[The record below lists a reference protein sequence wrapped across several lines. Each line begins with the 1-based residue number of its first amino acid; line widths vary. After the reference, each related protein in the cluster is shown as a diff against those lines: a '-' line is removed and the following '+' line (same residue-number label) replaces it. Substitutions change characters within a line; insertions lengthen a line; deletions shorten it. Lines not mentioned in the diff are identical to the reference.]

1 MLITLLLA
9 ATFDG
14 AFFGTYVA
22 ESGPEN
28 PKKQLVSTNWFRVG
42 ADRNVGKDV
51 SIHGRAKFSLEPLT
65 IPEKGYPQLFQYV
78 SPRSGGPLVDA
89 MRAHDLI
96 EEVAAG
102 AEWKALQIYLAP
114 VGTPPLGAE
123 PYAQRSSSIDFAEAP
138 FAYDVQESFH
148 VGTRVIAGAVTSR
161 FADVEYGVFHASQT
175 TGRHTSI
182 DDGDIDSWSARIT
195 FAPQS
200 KLSAQVSTGRLTDA
214 KRKVDSASATYNIER
229 FAASAIWTR
238 QEDETAYGLE
248 MQFVVARST
257 FLARSEYVRDGTHTA
272 LGYIFDVL
280 RKPSGRTGIGFNFDY
295 NSNTKSLEDVY
306 GHKPQT
312 IFVFVRWRTDSTR
325 PASP

>member
-102 AEWKALQIYLAP
+102 AESN
-114 VGTPPLGAE
+114 
-123 PYAQRSSSIDFAEAP
+123 AQRSSSIDFAEAP

-161 FADVEYGVFHASQT
+161 FADVEYGVFH
-175 TGRHTSI
+175 
-182 DDGDIDSWSARIT
+182 
-195 FAPQS
+195 
-200 KLSAQVSTGRLTDA
+200 
-214 KRKVDSASATYNIER
+214 
-229 FAASAIWTR
+229 
-238 QEDETAYGLE
+238 
-248 MQFVVARST
+248 
-257 FLARSEYVRDGTHTA
+257 
-272 LGYIFDVL
+272 
-280 RKPSGRTGIGFNFDY
+280 
-295 NSNTKSLEDVY
+295 
-306 GHKPQT
+306 
-312 IFVFVRWRTDSTR
+312 
-325 PASP
+325 